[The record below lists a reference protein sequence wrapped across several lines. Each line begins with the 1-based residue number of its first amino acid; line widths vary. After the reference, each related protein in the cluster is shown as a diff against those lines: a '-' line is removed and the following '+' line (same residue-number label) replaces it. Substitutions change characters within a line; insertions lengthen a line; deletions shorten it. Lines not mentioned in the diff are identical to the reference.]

1 MPDPDCGVSGMRVA
15 SGLVAVRRI
24 FFSSKRNS
32 SLDDNFH
39 GI

>member
-15 SGLVAVRRI
+15 SGLVAVTRI
-24 FFSSKRNS
+24 CFSIKRS
-32 SLDDNFH
+32 FSLDDNFH